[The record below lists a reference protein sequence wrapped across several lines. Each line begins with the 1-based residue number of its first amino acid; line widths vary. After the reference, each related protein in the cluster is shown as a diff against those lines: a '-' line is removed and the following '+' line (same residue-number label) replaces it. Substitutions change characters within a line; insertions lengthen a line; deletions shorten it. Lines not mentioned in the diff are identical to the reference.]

1 MIEQRHYLTTATYKM
16 FESVTLYNYTFVVQ
30 LCSPKSY
37 NSNMFY
43 HLFKLVTII
52 YTTII
57 LPYVLDA
64 KNIRFVTNYAMVPRN
79 YQRHAKISKWSTS
92 DHNAVARLLV
102 VTSDHSSCAERLSSG
117 RSLAKILKSLKHI
130 LGRSTEAEVALIW
143 WWLRLQLF
151 LQ

>member
-1 MIEQRHYLTTATYKM
+1 M

-43 HLFKLVTII
+43 HLFKLVTKI

-64 KNIRFVTNYAMVPRN
+64 KNLRFVTNYAMAPRN

-92 DHNAVARLLV
+92 DHNAVAWLLV
-102 VTSDHSSCAERLSSG
+102 MTSDHSSCAERLSCRRSLGTNSVVFQAQLGSFNRAWG
-117 RSLAKILKSLKHI
+117 RSYLVMIKITKIFITNYFEWNYVWSI
-130 LGRSTEAEVALIW
+130 
-143 WWLRLQLF
+143 F
-151 LQ
+151 

>member
-1 MIEQRHYLTTATYKM
+1 MIEQRRYLTTATYKM
-16 FESVTLYNYTFVVQ
+16 FESVNYTFVVQ

-79 YQRHAKISKWSTS
+79 YQRHAKISK
-92 DHNAVARLLV
+92 
-102 VTSDHSSCAERLSSG
+102 
-117 RSLAKILKSLKHI
+117 
-130 LGRSTEAEVALIW
+130 
-143 WWLRLQLF
+143 
-151 LQ
+151 